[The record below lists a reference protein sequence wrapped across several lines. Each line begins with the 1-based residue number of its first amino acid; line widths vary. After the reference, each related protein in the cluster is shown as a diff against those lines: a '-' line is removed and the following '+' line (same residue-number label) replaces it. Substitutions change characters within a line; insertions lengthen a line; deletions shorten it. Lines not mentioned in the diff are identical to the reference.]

1 MLSGTGNKT
10 LIILTA
16 LMIFFSS
23 ACSQT
28 KEEKM
33 KLAEEHHKKALE
45 FVFNGNV
52 KNAIKEQLEA
62 IKLDGENAELW
73 VDLIGLYLDDND
85 LEKAKNSAEK
95 AIQLDGKN
103 AWGHSLYGDI
113 LEKLGDEK
121 KGLEYRKLA
130 SELDKENPIF
140 LTNYGVALENL
151 GDNNLAK
158 KCYEDTLAKHPD
170 FTFALVRLGLLE
182 IDLGHKEKA
191 VVWLEKALQIKP
203 LTQNDENFIKVASD
217 KLAELKGKNKLENK
231 KP

>member
-1 MLSGTGNKT
+1 MRFGTGNKG
-10 LIILTA
+10 LIILAA
-16 LMIFFSS
+16 LLIFFSS
-23 ACSQT
+23 ACSQS

-52 KNAIKEQLEA
+52 KSAIKEQLEA

-73 VDLIGLYLDDND
+73 VDLTGFYLEDND
-85 LEKAKNSAEK
+85 FQKAKNSAEK
-95 AIQLDGKN
+95 ILLLDSKN

-140 LTNYGVALENL
+140 LTNYGVALENS
-151 GDNNLAK
+151 GDNNSAKKIYEEVLAK
-158 KCYEDTLAKHPD
+158 KPTYIYAI
-170 FTFALVRLGLLE
+170 VRLALLE
-182 IDLGHKEKA
+182 DELGNVNKSITL
-191 VVWLEKALQIKP
+191 LEKVVNLPAERIDDDNLIETAK
-203 LTQNDENFIKVASD
+203 S
-217 KLAELKGKNKLENK
+217 KLLLLKNKVENK

>member
-1 MLSGTGNKT
+1 MLSGTGNKG

-16 LMIFFSS
+16 LLIFFSS

-33 KLAEEHHKKALE
+33 KLAKQHHQKALE

-52 KNAIKEQLEA
+52 KSAIQEQLEA
-62 IKLDGENAELW
+62 IKLDSENAELW

-95 AIQLDGKN
+95 AIQIDSKN

-113 LEKLGDEK
+113 LEKLGKDKE
-121 KGLEYRKLA
+121 GLEHRKLA

-158 KCYEDTLAKHPD
+158 KCYEDALSKNSN
-170 FTFALVRLGLLE
+170 FIFALVRLGLLE
-182 IDLGHKEKA
+182 RDLGNIEKA
-191 VVWLEKALQIKP
+191 TELLEKAIKTTP
-203 LTQNDENFIKVASD
+203 VVENDEGFIKFASD
-217 KLAELKGKNKLENK
+217 KLTELKSKNKVENK